1 MKSSKNS
8 SSRNSVAAETA
19 SEAVD
24 EKGWVLPSG
33 MRLEEF
39 AVTGGFLAPLLL
51 KTTSSQTL
59 KKWNTKRG

>member
-8 SSRNSVAAETA
+8 SSQNSVSAETVP
-19 SEAVD
+19 EAVD

-39 AVTGGFLAPLLL
+39 AVSGGFLAPLLL

-59 KKWNTKRG
+59 KKWTSKRG

>member
-1 MKSSKNS
+1 MKSSKNGVP
-8 SSRNSVAAETA
+8 RNLTSVETTI
-19 SEAVD
+19 ETVD

-51 KTTSSQTL
+51 KTTNTQTL